1 MYTYFIDITSLFLV
15 KGDILGT
22 CKVRNEM
29 KGNQTKQN
37 ETNWNETKPKI
48 KRNETSETKQTE
60 LNKTKN

>member
-29 KGNQTKQN
+29 KGVKPNKTKPIEMKQN
-37 ETNWNETKPKI
+37 QKSKETKPA
-48 KRNETSETKQTE
+48 KQ
-60 LNKTKN
+60 NKQN

>member
-37 ETNWNETKPKI
+37 ETNWNETKPKS
-48 KRNETSETKQTE
+48 KEMKPAKQ
-60 LNKTKN
+60 NKQN